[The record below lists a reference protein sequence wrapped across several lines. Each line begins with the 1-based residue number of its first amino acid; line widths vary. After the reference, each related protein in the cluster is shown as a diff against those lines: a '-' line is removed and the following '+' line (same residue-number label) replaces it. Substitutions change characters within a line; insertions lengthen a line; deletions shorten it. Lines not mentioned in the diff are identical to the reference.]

1 MKYILSVCR
10 IACGELHIKCT
21 SVRFCEEEY
30 LMRLSALLE
39 DISNLPN
46 VSSTQHKVSGDL
58 DCIVIESSLIK
69 EKLLKAMEFFFSR
82 DFCYI
87 RYVDLVE
94 Q

>member
-1 MKYILSVCR
+1 MEYILKVSRVADSERYIECF
-10 IACGELHIKCT
+10 